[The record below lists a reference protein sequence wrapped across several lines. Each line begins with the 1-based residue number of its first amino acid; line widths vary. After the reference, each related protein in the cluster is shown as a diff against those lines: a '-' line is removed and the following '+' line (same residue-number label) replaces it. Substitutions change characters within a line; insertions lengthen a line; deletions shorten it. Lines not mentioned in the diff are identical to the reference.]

1 MSDALADASSGAA
14 SGTAWR
20 GLDEPRAALVAALIT
35 LVVGLATITPDLI
48 GVFFDDAIYVLIAQ
62 AIADGQGFVNPQL
75 PGAPPAV
82 HYPPL
87 YPLLLAA
94 VLKIAPP
101 FPAGLA
107 WMKFV
112 NPVLLAFAA
121 YGLTIGF
128 VRWFALKPWQAMLTV
143 LAGTV
148 SIPMHVL
155 TTVVLSE
162 PMFLA
167 LVAPAVLSADR
178 LRRDDGLA
186 AIVLASVCGA
196 AVMLA
201 RTVGVVFV
209 GAAFAALVLD
219 RRWRAAAGYTIGVTL
234 LLLPWQLFVWKHG
247 AAYPPELAGSYGPY
261 LAWVG
266 GGYRAAGQGFVQ
278 DVLTKNLTD
287 AWRFTGVVLTP
298 GLATSSMRPAA
309 AVIAIVFACAG
320 VAVGLLRP
328 AARVVT
334 LGALGYLSI
343 IAIWPFQVDRFLWA
357 VWPLVLGFALY
368 GARDAWRSARRHERR
383 GAAVATAT
391 VAAALVV
398 GYTSYNVRGFLR
410 GWASSASR
418 EMARRTEPLIR
429 YINADPRLHGQ
440 VLAAEAAPMVAL
452 YTRQQVIPVERLD
465 VQDHVRKKSPRESA
479 SVLSALD
486 RRFEPD
492 AYVMMSGGPHL
503 LALLRTQMEPHR
515 RFVEITAPGSPV
527 RAFLSV
533 EP

>member
-1 MSDALADASSGAA
+1 MRGGQASPVVPGAPWHALDA
-14 SGTAWR
+14 R
-20 GLDEPRAALVAALIT
+20 RAALIAGLLT
-35 LVVGLATITPDLI
+35 LVVGLATMTSDLI
-48 GVFFDDAIYVLIAQ
+48 GVFFDDAIYVLVAQ
-62 AIADGQGFVNPQL
+62 AIAEGQGFVNPQL

-87 YPLLLAA
+87 YPLVLAA
-94 VLKIAPP
+94 VLKVAPP
-101 FPAGLA
+101 FPESLA
-107 WMKFV
+107 WIKLV
-112 NPVLLAFAA
+112 NPVLLALAA
-121 YGLTIGF
+121 YGLTLGF
-128 VRWFALKPWQAMLTV
+128 VRWFALAPWQAGLAV

-155 TTVVLSE
+155 TNVVLSE
-162 PMFLA
+162 PLFLA
-167 LVAPAVLSADR
+167 LVAPAVLAADR
-178 LRRDDGLA
+178 LRHDDGVR
-186 AIVLASVCGA
+186 AIVLAALCGA

-209 GAAFAALVLD
+209 AAALGTLVLE
-219 RRWRAAAGYTIGVTL
+219 RRWRAAVGYGAGVAVL
-234 LLLPWQLFVWKHG
+234 CLPWQLFVWKHG

-266 GGYRAAGQGFVQ
+266 GGYREAGLGFVRE
-278 DVLTKNLTD
+278 VLAKNLVD

-298 GLATSSMRPAA
+298 GLAATWLRPAA
-309 AVIAIVFACAG
+309 AVIAMAFAFG
-320 VAVGLLRP
+320 GLAVGLWRTST
-328 AARVVT
+328 RVVA
-334 LGALGYLSI
+334 LGALAYLAI

-357 VWPLVLGFALY
+357 VWPLVLGFALL
-368 GARDAWRSARRHERR
+368 GAREAWRSARGQGRR
-383 GAAVATAT
+383 VAAVATMA

-398 GYTSYNVRGFLR
+398 GYAYYNARGFSR

-429 YINADPRLHGQ
+429 YINADRRLHGK

-452 YTRQQVIPVERLD
+452 YTQQRVIPVERLD

-479 SVLSALD
+479 AVLSALD
-486 RRFEPD
+486 RRFTPD

-503 LALLRTQMEPHR
+503 LALLRTQLAPER
-515 RFVEITAPGSPV
+515 RFVEITAPGAPV

>member
-1 MSDALADASSGAA
+1 
-14 SGTAWR
+14 
-20 GLDEPRAALVAALIT
+20 
-35 LVVGLATITPDLI
+35 
-48 GVFFDDAIYVLIAQ
+48 VFFDDAIYVLIGQ
-62 AIADGQGFVNPQL
+62 AIAEGQGFVNPQL

-87 YPLLLAA
+87 YPLLLGA
-94 VLKIAPP
+94 VLKVAPP
-101 FPAGLA
+101 FPDGLA
-107 WMKFV
+107 WVKFV
-112 NPVLLAFAA
+112 NPVLLAVAA

-128 VRWFALKPWQAMLTV
+128 VRWFALKPWQAMLAV

-178 LRRDDGLA
+178 LRRDDAVG
-186 AIVLASVCGA
+186 AIALASVCGA

-209 GAAFAALVLD
+209 AAAFTALVLE
-219 RRWRAAAGYTIGVTL
+219 RRWRAAAGYTVGVTL

-247 AAYPPELAGSYGPY
+247 GAYPPELAGSYGPY

-266 GGYRAAGQGFVQ
+266 GGYRAAGPAFVQ
-278 DVLTKNLTD
+278 EVLAKNLTD

-298 GLATSSMRPAA
+298 GLATSWLRPAA
-309 AVIAIVFACAG
+309 AVIAIAFAFGG

-334 LGALGYLSI
+334 LGALGYLAI

-368 GARDAWRSARRHERR
+368 GAREAWRSARQQERR
-383 GAAVATAT
+383 AAALATAA

-398 GYTSYNVRGFLR
+398 GYTYYNVRGFSR

-429 YINADPRLHGQ
+429 YINSDRRLHGKL
-440 VLAAEAAPMVAL
+440 LAAEAAPMVAL

-465 VQDHVRKKSPRESA
+465 VQDHVRKKSARESA
-479 SVLSALD
+479 AVLSALD

-503 LALLRTQMEPHR
+503 LALLRTQLEPHR